1 MFPNIK
7 RIVEITK
14 RGLTTV
20 QFITQ
25 ELFKM
30 TVSNHW
36 SEFDNFPQTTDEMLT
51 EWRIN
56 INFPIFH
63 LYQNLVDNDFL
74 LEMQKVIKLSNGNE
88 LQLPPIL
95 LGESGFLHHV
105 WL

>member
-51 EWRIN
+51 EISQMEDKYQFP
-56 INFPIFH
+56 NFPFTSK
-63 LYQNLVDNDFL
+63 F
-74 LEMQKVIKLSNGNE
+74 SR
-88 LQLPPIL
+88 
-95 LGESGFLHHV
+95 
-105 WL
+105 

>member
-51 EWRIN
+51 GILQMEDKYQFP
-56 INFPIFH
+56 NFPFISKF
-63 LYQNLVDNDFL
+63 
-74 LEMQKVIKLSNGNE
+74 SR
-88 LQLPPIL
+88 
-95 LGESGFLHHV
+95 
-105 WL
+105 

>member
-36 SEFDNFPQTTDEMLT
+36 SESDNFPQTTDEMLT
-51 EWRIN
+51 EILQMEDKYQFP
-56 INFPIFH
+56 NFPFISKF
-63 LYQNLVDNDFL
+63 
-74 LEMQKVIKLSNGNE
+74 SR
-88 LQLPPIL
+88 
-95 LGESGFLHHV
+95 
-105 WL
+105 